1 MGGFGRLT
9 PDAVRLSADDGLCG
23 CNAFWEVRACPAGC
37 CYDEVEASLCVGAE
51 DVVGLGSEG
60 SLDSGDVAGACGGG
74 PYGRVDDADAVDDV
88 VHVAGAGSD
97 VSTVALGSSGAGA
110 GVSLV
115 GVDVAAVR
123 GAAGDSDVVGLA
135 VSLPVEG
142 DEVAWLDVPLAD
154 EDAALACLVLS
165 AWDVGAEPVDACL
178 EEDPG
183 DEHVAEWYAAGAE
196 VGAFVPGVPS
206 SVLGAGLGVVPAGV
220 PDLGGGDVEYVLS
233 CGHVRPRACRRGGW
247 GRCLLRHRGRRR

>member
-1 MGGFGRLT
+1 MGCLGRLT

-23 CNAFWEVRACPAGC
+23 CYAFWEVCACPAGC
-37 CYDEVEASLCVGAE
+37 CYDEVEASFCVGAE
-51 DVVGLGSEG
+51 DVVGFGSEG

-74 PYGRVDDADAVDDV
+74 SYSGVDDADAVDDV
-88 VHVAGAGSD
+88 IHVAGAGGD
-97 VSTVALGSSGAGA
+97 VSAVALGSSGAGA
-110 GVSLV
+110 GVALV
-115 GVDVAAVR
+115 GVDAAAVR
-123 GAAGDSDVVGLA
+123 GGAGDSDVVGLS

-142 DEVAWLDVPLAD
+142 DEVAWLDVPFAD
-154 EDAALACLVLS
+154 EDAALACFVFS

-196 VGAFVPGVPS
+196 VGALVPGVPS
-206 SVLGAGLGVVPAGV
+206 SVLGACFGVVPAGV
-220 PDLGGGDVEYVLS
+220 PDLGGGDVEDVLP

-247 GRCLLRHRGRRR
+247 GRCLLRHRGRR

>member
-1 MGGFGRLT
+1 MGGLRRLT

-23 CNAFWEVRACPAGC
+23 CDAFGEVRACPAGC
-37 CYDEVEASLCVGAE
+37 CYDEVEAPLRVGAE

-74 PYGRVDDADAVDDV
+74 SYSRVDDADAVDDV
-88 VHVAGAGSD
+88 IHVAGTGSD
-97 VSTVALGSSGAGA
+97 VSTVALRSSGAGA
-110 GVSLV
+110 GVALV
-115 GVDVAAVR
+115 GVDAAAVR

-142 DEVAWLDVPLAD
+142 DEVTWLDVPLAD

-183 DEHVAEWYAAGAE
+183 DEHVAEGDAAGTE
-196 VGAFVPGVPS
+196 VGALVPGVPS
-206 SVLGAGLGVVPAGV
+206 PVLGACFGVVPAGV
-220 PDLGGGDVEYVLS
+220 PDLGGGDVEDVLAD
-233 CGHVRPRACRRGGW
+233 CH
-247 GRCLLRHRGRRR
+247 

>member
-1 MGGFGRLT
+1 MGGFGRLS
-9 PDAVRLSADDGLCG
+9 PDAVRLSADDGLGG
-23 CNAFWEVRACPAGC
+23 CYTFGEVCACPGGC
-37 CYDEVEASLCVGAE
+37 CYDEVEAPFCVGAE
-51 DVVGLGSEG
+51 DVVRLGSEG
-60 SLDSGDVAGACGGG
+60 PLDSGDVAGACGGG
-74 PYGRVDDADAVDDV
+74 PYGCVDDADAVDNV
-88 VHVAGAGSD
+88 IHVAGAGSD
-97 VSTVALGSSGAGA
+97 VSAVALRASGAGA
-110 GVSLV
+110 GVALV
-115 GVDVAAVR
+115 GVDAAAVR
-123 GAAGDSDVVGLA
+123 GAAGDSDVVGFA

-154 EDAALACLVLS
+154 EDAALARLVLS

-196 VGAFVPGVPS
+196 VGALVSGVPS

-220 PDLGGGDVEYVLS
+220 PDLGGGDVEDVLS

-247 GRCLLRHRGRRR
+247 GRCLLRRRGQR